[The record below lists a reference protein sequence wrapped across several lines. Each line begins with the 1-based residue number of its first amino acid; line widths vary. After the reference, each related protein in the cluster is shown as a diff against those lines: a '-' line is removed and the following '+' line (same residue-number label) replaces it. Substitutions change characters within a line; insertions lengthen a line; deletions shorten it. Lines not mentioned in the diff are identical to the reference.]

1 MSVDSDLH
9 SPRIASAS
17 PSATSRD
24 AARVVPG
31 DRTLS
36 GVVWLLLYPLAVLLP
51 IVLMLVPPTPTGRSF
66 WVEMSVALGFV
77 GLTQI
82 GIQFVLIGRFRPL
95 TYPYGLDVVLKYH
108 RQIALVAIAFVLLH
122 PVLILIEHPA
132 RVVLLNPLGGT
143 YASKLGIASV
153 LALLVLAALSIW
165 RERLGLRY
173 EIWRVTHTALGVS
186 ALVLAQLHV
195 SLAGL
200 YVNTPWK
207 QALWIASSV
216 ALVGLV
222 VHLRLVVPWRQRRRP
237 WRVSGVRDEGG
248 GTVNLE
254 IEADGHEGLRF
265 EPGQFAYLKLG
276 DSPWTIEEHPYS
288 IASSAERTDR
298 LSFGVKAL
306 GDFSGTV
313 ADVEPGTRVFV
324 DGPHG
329 AFSIDRAQAPG
340 YVLIAGGVGITPMMS
355 FLHTLADRGD
365 PRPILLI
372 YSTNT
377 EPELAYSDEIESLKE
392 RLDLE
397 TRFVLEE
404 PPHDWRAE
412 EGRITGELLERH
424 LPRER
429 FVRSF
434 FVCGPPAMMDATER
448 ELLAHDVPRTHIHL
462 EKFELA

>member
-1 MSVDSDLH
+1 MTSILRSAAAAPPPAA
-9 SPRIASAS
+9 PR
-17 PSATSRD
+17 R
-24 AARVVPG
+24 AARATVPG

-36 GVVWLLLYPLAVLLP
+36 GVAWLALYPLAVLAP
-51 IVLMLVPPTPTGRSF
+51 IVLMLVPPVPTGRSF
-66 WVEMSVALGFV
+66 RVEASVALGFV

-95 TYPYGLDVVLKYH
+95 TYPYGLDVVLRYH
-108 RQIALVAIAFVLLH
+108 RRIALVAVAFVLLH

-132 RVVLLNPLGGT
+132 RVVLLDSFGGT
-143 YASKLGIASV
+143 YASKLGIGST
-153 LALLVLAALSIW
+153 LALLALAAASIW
-165 RERLGLRY
+165 REKLKIRY
-173 EIWRVTHTALGVS
+173 ETWRVTHTALGVS

-207 QALWIASSV
+207 QALWIGSSV

-237 WRVSGVRDEGG
+237 WRVAGVRDEGG
-248 GTVNLE
+248 GTVNLD
-254 IEADGHEGLRF
+254 IEADGHDGLAF

-276 DSPWTIEEHPYS
+276 DSPWRLEEHPYS

-298 LSFGVKAL
+298 LSFGIKAL
-306 GDFSGTV
+306 GDFSSTVRDVGVGTTV
-313 ADVEPGTRVFV
+313 HV

-340 YVLIAGGVGITPMMS
+340 YVLVAGGVGITPMMS

-372 YSTNT
+372 YGTNT
-377 EPELAYSDEIESLKE
+377 EPELAYRDEIEALKE

-404 PPHDWRAE
+404 PPHDWPAE

-424 LPRER
+424 LPKER
-429 FVRSF
+429 FARSF
-434 FVCGPPAMMDATER
+434 FVCGPPAMMAAVER
-448 ELLAHDVPRTHIHL
+448 ALLAHGVPRTHVSL